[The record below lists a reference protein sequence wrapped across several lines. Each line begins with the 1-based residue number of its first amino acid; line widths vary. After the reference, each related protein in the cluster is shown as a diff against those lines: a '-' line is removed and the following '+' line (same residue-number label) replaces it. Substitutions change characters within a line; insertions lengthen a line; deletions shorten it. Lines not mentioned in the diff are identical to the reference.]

1 LNTIEK
7 ITSELAMYTKMHK
20 KAFTYNF
27 IKDVEKIT
35 LVDKK
40 YSDIGKLDISYDD
53 IKDIL

>member
-1 LNTIEK
+1 
-7 ITSELAMYTKMHK
+7 MYTKMHK